1 MISISLRFA
10 GKFERE
16 KKPFSG
22 DIARGPAVNI
32 LKLLIDF

>member
-16 KKPFSG
+16 KPFSG